1 MPAAVHVNSLLIYL
15 LHYLLFNLRR
25 VNMVADSHASTSFCC
40 RFSYYAS
47 YYSFRSHLARAAYLM
62 YQPDPLL
69 RILSTTP
76 LPADLHVNSL
86 LIYLLHYLLFKLRK
100 VTCLMIPMHSAVVS
114 HTTPPIL
121 YSADIWPEQPPRCRE
136 PASPMECFRC
146 MPTAASSAVMNPL
159 PERDRCGRAA
169 S

>member
-1 MPAAVHVNSLLIYL
+1 MLELQPNKNCSLKQQRYQSNTSNSS
-15 LHYLLFNLRR
+15 R
-25 VNMVADSHASTSFCC
+25 DSSSNG
-40 RFSYYAS
+40 
-47 YYSFRSHLARAAYLM
+47 AAYLM
-62 YQPDPLL
+62 YHPDPLL

-76 LPADLHVNSL
+76 LPAALHVKSL
-86 LIYLLHYLLFKLRK
+86 LTYLLHYLLFKLRK

-121 YSADIWPEQPPRCRE
+121 YSAVIWPEQPPRCRE

-146 MPTAASSAVMNPL
+146 MPTAASLAVMNPL